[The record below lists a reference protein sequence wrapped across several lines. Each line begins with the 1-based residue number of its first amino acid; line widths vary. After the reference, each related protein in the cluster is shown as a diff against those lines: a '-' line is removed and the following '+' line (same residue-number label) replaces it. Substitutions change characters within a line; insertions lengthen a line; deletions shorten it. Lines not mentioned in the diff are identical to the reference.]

1 MTHSGHDGEEASG
14 MSSLGQV
21 LAPKAEA
28 SPSGR
33 RRTRPKVKVK
43 APEQS
48 EKKLLL
54 AVSEDQ

>member
-1 MTHSGHDGEEASG
+1 MAKKRVGL
-14 MSSLGQV
+14 SSLGQV
-21 LAPKAEA
+21 LAPKGEA

-48 EKKLLL
+48 EKELLL
-54 AVSEDQ
+54 AVSENQ

>member
-1 MTHSGHDGEEASG
+1 MMAKKRVGL
-14 MSSLGQV
+14 SSLGQV

-28 SPSGR
+28 RPSGR
-33 RRTRPKVKVK
+33 PRTRPKVKVK

-48 EKKLLL
+48 EKKLLP